1 MKKTIKKF
9 GLYAFIIGILLFFC
23 MLYFGS
29 RFDFGTQEVLGYTTI
44 IIALSTVFFGVKHYR
59 DKENNGKLSF
69 KKALSLGLLISI
81 FAGLGIGLVDGF
93 YVSVINPD
101 FFQEYSEAS
110 MEVLKEAGDTEK
122 LEEMKAQMQEFESM
136 SPLALSLFSGGLMFI
151 TVMLVGLVISILS
164 GLVLQKK

>member
-9 GLYAFIIGILLFFC
+9 GLYAFIIGIVLFLC

-29 RFDFGTQEVLGYTTI
+29 SFDFTTQEVLGYTTI
-44 IIALSTVFFGVKHYR
+44 IVALSTVFFGIKHYR
-59 DKENNGKLSF
+59 DKENNGKLTF

-81 FAGLGIGLVDGF
+81 FAGLGIGLIDGF

-110 MEVLKEAGDTEK
+110 METLKVAGDTEK
-122 LEEMKAQMQEFESM
+122 LEEMKAQMKEFESM
-136 SPLALSLFSGGLMFI
+136 SPFMLSLFSGGLMFI
-151 TVMLVGLVISILS
+151 TVMLIGLVISILS
-164 GLVLQKK
+164 GVVLQKK